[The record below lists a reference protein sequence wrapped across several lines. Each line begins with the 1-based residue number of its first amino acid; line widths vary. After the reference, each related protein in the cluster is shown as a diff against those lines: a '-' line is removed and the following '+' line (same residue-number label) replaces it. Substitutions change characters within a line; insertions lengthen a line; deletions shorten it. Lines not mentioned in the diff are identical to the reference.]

1 MFLHHHLP
9 VYYHHLPI
17 IITYLPTIIYHHLPI
32 IIIIYY
38 HHLAL
43 GEKQVQST
51 AAVPY
56 SNRYCVKEI
65 RLLGYSGDSYV
76 GAVLMLS
83 KWDVLQLLWYIGDEF
98 EELQKTVVVQR
109 IRHQLGE
116 MVI

>member
-1 MFLHHHLP
+1 MVEKHIHGPAGVDIRIALRSQKIAFAICRY
-9 VYYHHLPI
+9 VE
-17 IITYLPTIIYHHLPI
+17 IITIYI
-32 IIIIYY
+32 SSYIIIIYLSSSPTY

-83 KWDVLQLLWYIGDEF
+83 MWDV
-98 EELQKTVVVQR
+98 
-109 IRHQLGE
+109 
-116 MVI
+116 